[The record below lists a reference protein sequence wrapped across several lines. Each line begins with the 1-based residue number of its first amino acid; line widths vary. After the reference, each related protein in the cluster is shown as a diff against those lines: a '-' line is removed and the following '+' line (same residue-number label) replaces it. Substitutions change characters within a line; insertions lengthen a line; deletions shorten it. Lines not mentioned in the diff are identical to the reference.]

1 MRPRYELVSTRSK
14 LAANSLRRKAR
25 IAARFRRFEVPM
37 SSSHEIEAASIL
49 SEADTKLLEL
59 SIDAQRMAWV
69 YATFIN
75 DDTELLTSKA
85 DARLTFA
92 TVDLAKRAARVP
104 TRTLTFDTAR
114 QLQLLRLSL
123 PLLSPSDHREGEE
136 LARLVASM
144 VGRYGK
150 GRYRPKGGA
159 AELDLTALSRVMA
172 ESRDPT
178 VLEDVW
184 TGWHAIG
191 RPMRP
196 EFTRYVELANR
207 GAKEVG
213 FADTGAMWR
222 SKYDMAPEA
231 FEREAERLWGQVRP
245 LYQLLHAYVRKR
257 LGEVYGT
264 SVVPPSGPIPAH
276 LLGNMWSQT
285 WEHIFPMLAPAGL
298 ARAYDLT
305 EILKERN
312 VDAKGLVRVAERFFV
327 SLGFDPLPE
336 TFWERS
342 MFVKP
347 LEREVVCHA
356 SAWDVD
362 LVDDLRIKMCID
374 VTEEE
379 FYVVHHELG
388 HNFYQRAYNRQPFLY
403 RDSANDGFHEAVGDT
418 IGLSVTPEYLVRI
431 GYLAEAPPASADIGL
446 LLKKALEK
454 IAFLPFGLLVDLWRW
469 RVFSGEAPPE
479 RYNASWWELRQ
490 RYQGVAP
497 PNRRTEADFD
507 PGAKAHIPFNTP
519 YMRYFLAAILQFQF
533 HRALARSA
541 GWDAALHRFSIH
553 GDRVAGDRLK
563 ADVRDGGEPTVA
575 RGARCAHRNP
585 IDGRRGDPRLLPPTR
600 GLAAGTTRRRPG
612 RMAGGLTGRSVRIPS
627 QFAGHPLN
635 GSGAPVYRPPSV
647 ATTEPRSGSDCRA
660 RLREVSPDPPRPAI
674 STPNRKEGRPPW
686 FFGCNDT
693 PTSDSA
699 RSRSG

>member
-1 MRPRYELVSTRSK
+1 MEDPSAGSPSSQRSGPGWRRSRPHTPHGTPTNRAERIPAPKRRGNVGARHRMQATHRTIRRLWGVRPRYELVSTRSK

-222 SKYDMAPEA
+222 SKYRHGPRGVRAGSGAVVGPGSPALPTSARLRPEEARGGVWNFGRPALRTDPRAPA
-231 FEREAERLWGQVRP
+231 RQ
-245 LYQLLHAYVRKR
+245 H
-257 LGEVYGT
+257 
-264 SVVPPSGPIPAH
+264 VVPDVGAH
-276 LLGNMWSQT
+276 LPDARPGGS
-285 WEHIFPMLAPAGL
+285 

-553 GDRVAGDRLK
+553 GDRVAG
-563 ADVRDGGEPTVA
+563 
-575 RGARCAHRNP
+575 
-585 IDGRRGDPRLLPPTR
+585 
-600 GLAAGTTRRRPG
+600 
-612 RMAGGLTGRSVRIPS
+612 
-627 QFAGHPLN
+627 N
-635 GSGAPVYRPPSV
+635 G
-647 ATTEPRSGSDCRA
+647 
-660 RLREVSPDPPRPAI
+660 
-674 STPNRKEGRPPW
+674 
-686 FFGCNDT
+686 
-693 PTSDSA
+693 
-699 RSRSG
+699 